1 MADHVR
7 WNLES
12 DMLVC
17 ENCGDKMPMLY
28 GRLNTVSRIARLFG
42 TAHKKCKPGD
52 AGSILYAK
60 HVKAK
65 EQR

>member
-1 MADHVR
+1 
-7 WNLES
+7 
-12 DMLVC
+12 MLVC
-17 ENCGDKMPMLY
+17 ENCGDKMPMIY
-28 GRLNTVSRIARLFG
+28 GRLKTVGRITRLFG

-52 AGSILYAK
+52 AGSILYVK